1 MNKSNF
7 KTYSNFLI
15 FFNKYRRDY
24 RLVMLLILVLITL
37 DQLIKFEFC
46 SFHFFFSS
54 CTTNTGSA
62 YGLFSSIEFYSL
74 FTAILGIL
82 ISIFILIFL
91 QYFVK
96 EFGTL
101 ITSFLLA
108 GIISNTIDRIFF
120 EGVRDMF
127 TIFNLVIFG
136 VFNLADV
143 YLTFGGLYALHV
155 LINSKDSLKEEKS
168 INDKI

>member
-1 MNKSNF
+1 MNKTNF
-7 KTYSNFLI
+7 KTHDNFSHL
-15 FFNKYRRDY
+15 FNKFRSDNRFF
-24 RLVMLLILVLITL
+24 LVVVLSLIII

-46 SFHFFFSS
+46 SFQLLFSS
-54 CTTNTGSA
+54 CTINTGSA

-74 FTAILGIL
+74 LIAILGVG
-82 ISIFILIFL
+82 ISILILIFL
-91 QYFVK
+91 KYFIK
-96 EFGTL
+96 EFGIL

-127 TIFNLVIFG
+127 SIFNLVMFG

-143 YLTFGGLYALHV
+143 YLTFAGIYALYI
-155 LINSKDSLKEEKS
+155 LIKSK
-168 INDKI
+168 